1 MPEEIETVNGKLIG
15 LDQNTVILKTNEGD
29 KTYKVTDEAMET
41 LLHCIL
47 TNVTLKVANM
57 VVVSQINDEPKTGE
71 VSILDVNP

>member
-1 MPEEIETVNGKLIG
+1 MPDEIETVNGKLIG

-29 KTYKVTDEAMET
+29 KTYEVTDEAMET

-57 VVVSQINDEPKTGE
+57 VVVFQINDEPKTGA

>member
-1 MPEEIETVNGKLIG
+1 MPDQIETVNGKLIG
-15 LDQNTVILKTNEGD
+15 LDQNTVILKTTEGD
-29 KTYKVTDEAMET
+29 KTYEVTDEAMET
-41 LLHCIL
+41 LVHCIL